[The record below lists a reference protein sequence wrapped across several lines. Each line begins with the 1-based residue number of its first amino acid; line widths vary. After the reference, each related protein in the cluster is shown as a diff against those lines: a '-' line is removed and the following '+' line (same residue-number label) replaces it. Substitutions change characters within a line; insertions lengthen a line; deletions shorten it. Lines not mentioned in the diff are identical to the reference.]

1 MTTRGDLEHVGCS
14 GALRGL
20 PLHSMQTWADDE
32 HERLNRIYGDQW
44 NCWYVPKFPVGYTW
58 HARPK
63 GHPVST
69 IHADTPEE
77 LSAAISEA
85 SLAG

>member
-1 MTTRGDLEHVGCS
+1 
-14 GALRGL
+14 
-20 PLHSMQTWADDE
+20 MQTWADVEQD
-32 HERLNRIYGDQW
+32 RLSQLHGGWQV
-44 NCWYVPKFPVGYTW
+44 WYVTRYPKGYTW

-63 GHPVST
+63 GAPAAT
-69 IHADTPEE
+69 IQADTPEE